1 MKAIVAFQ
9 MLLLSS
15 QPAESSLANSS
26 GLKQVQVCYGLQAL
40 HRVIFRV
47 KGIQLCISRLS
58 LGCCCTGTFHLR
70 WSEGRQQSRCT
81 A

>member
-47 KGIQLCISRLS
+47 
-58 LGCCCTGTFHLR
+58 
-70 WSEGRQQSRCT
+70 
-81 A
+81 